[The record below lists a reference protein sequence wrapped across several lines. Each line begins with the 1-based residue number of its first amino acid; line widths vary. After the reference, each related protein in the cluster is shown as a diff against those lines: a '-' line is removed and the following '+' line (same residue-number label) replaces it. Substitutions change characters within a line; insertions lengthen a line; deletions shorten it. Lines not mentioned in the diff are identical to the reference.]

1 MSFLGEIKRRKV
13 FQVAAVYAVMAW
25 LVIQVV
31 DVINDPLKLPGWLDT
46 VVIVLLA
53 VGFPI
58 ALVVAWAFDRTPAGI
73 VRTGDAR
80 APEAVSG
87 LPGQSLTLTLQALVL
102 IAVGMLV
109 ADQFLFSSGESSKP
123 DARQVRRFALDLPW
137 QNMTNWGDFSVR
149 ISPQGTHL
157 AYPGSD
163 DNRTTIN
170 LRPLDSLDSTPLVRS
185 RADPWGFAFS
195 PDGERLAFFQNDRKL
210 QVISIRGGRPEA
222 VFELPEEHAAW
233 GLGLGWL
240 NDDTILLGTMGGLIK
255 VPTTEAKSEFI
266 SVEDNTAG
274 FWSIHVLPNRTHA
287 LVSIG
292 RPGQAD
298 RLGVFD
304 LETGAVN
311 ELPLQGSEVVY
322 APSGYILFRQGAEL
336 LAARFDLRSMQVRGQ
351 QQEIATGVASGPH
364 LSDDGTLVYVAER
377 VDGTAGLVWVDR
389 DGGETPLGAERRD
402 YTHIDVS
409 PDGTRAL
416 LDTESDIIYSY
427 NIERGTFDAVT
438 SDTSEGVG
446 FPLWHPDG
454 ERATFRQGPRV
465 YERVVGGNSKQE
477 KLLELAVIPTS
488 WSRDGNRLAVF
499 DGQSDIWIYAREGDY
514 QPFLVGPYNQRSGRF
529 SPDGSAFAYVS
540 DELGGE
546 FQVYVTP
553 YPGPGKRIP
562 VSIDGGLSPI
572 WSADGSELYFR
583 QGSKVMAARVALKP
597 AIDVSKPVELFD
609 GPYTVDLSGHQR
621 YDVAPDG
628 RFLMVEN
635 SEDFR
640 VVIVEGFFHEL
651 ARLLPSE

>member
-1 MSFLGEIKRRKV
+1 MSLLGEIKRRKV

-31 DVINDPLKLPGWLDT
+31 DVINDPLNLPEWLDT

-58 ALVVAWAFDRTPAGI
+58 ATILAWAFDLSPTGVKREAPAS
-73 VRTGDAR
+73 
-80 APEAVSG
+80 EAASV
-87 LPGQSLTLTLQALVL
+87 LPGQSITVVLQALVL
-102 IAVGMLV
+102 LAVGFLV
-109 ADQFLFSSGESSKP
+109 FDHFLSSSREPPPSE
-123 DARQVRRFALDLPW
+123 ATQVRRFALDLPW
-137 QNMTNWGDFSVR
+137 QNMTNWGDFLVR
-149 ISPQGTHL
+149 ISRQGTHL

-170 LRPLDSLDSTPLVRS
+170 LRPLNSLDSTPLVPS
-185 RADPWGFAFS
+185 RADPWELEFS
-195 PDGERLAFFQNDRKL
+195 PDGERLAFFQNDRQL
-210 QVISIRGGRPEA
+210 MVISIRGGRPDA
-222 VFELPEEHAAW
+222 VFQTTDEQATW
-233 GLGLGWL
+233 SLGWES
-240 NDDTILLGTMGGLIK
+240 DDTILLGIKGGMIR
-255 VPTTEAKSEFI
+255 VPTSGGSSEFI
-266 SVEDNTAG
+266 SASDDSAG
-274 FWSIHVLPNRTHA
+274 YGSIHVLPNRTHA
-287 LVSIG
+287 LVTIG
-292 RPGQAD
+292 RPGQAS

-304 LETGAVN
+304 LASGDVKD
-311 ELPLQGSEVVY
+311 LPFQGIEVVY
-322 APSGYILFRQGAEL
+322 SPSGHILFRQGAEL
-336 LAARFDLRSMQVRGQ
+336 LAARFDLESMDVLGQ
-351 QQEIATGVASGPH
+351 AQEIATHVASGPR

-389 DGGETPLGAERRD
+389 LGQEVPLGAERRD
-402 YTHIDVS
+402 YTHIDLS
-409 PDGTRAL
+409 PDGTQAL
-416 LDTESDIIYSY
+416 LDTESDIIYAY
-427 NIERGTFDAVT
+427 DINKGTFTSVT
-438 SDTSEGVG
+438 GDMPESVG
-446 FPLWHPDG
+446 FPLWHPNG
-454 ERATFRQGPRV
+454 ERATFRQGGRV
-465 YERVVGGNSKQE
+465 YEKVIGGSPRRE
-477 KLLELAVIPTS
+477 MLLEAPVVPTS
-488 WSRDGNRLAVF
+488 WSPDGDRLAVF
-499 DGQSDIWIYAREGDY
+499 DLQSDIWVLTRDGDY
-514 QPFLVGPYNQRSGRF
+514 LPFLDGPYNQRSGRF

-583 QGSKVMAARVALKP
+583 QGSKVMAAGVTLQP
-597 AIDVSKPVELFD
+597 DIDVSKPVELFD

-651 ARLLPSE
+651 MRLLPRDHW